1 VKQVLFEIPI
11 WKENIDISKIQ
22 LQSSNYQKS
31 FFSEITTSHGGD
43 NNLAE
48 ESCLYLSKVMT
59 RLLSKDY
66 KIKKLILTHIWR
78 NIYKQNFQDRHNHA
92 GSHFSFVIYEKL
104 QKPQTVFFHPAA
116 DLMLTV
122 KNNIIFKTSEK
133 LNVVQNDL
141 VIFPG
146 YLDHMVCLTEDGL
159 TISGNFDIEVKNET

>member
-1 VKQVLFEIPI
+1 
-11 WKENIDISKIQ
+11 
-22 LQSSNYQKS
+22 
-31 FFSEITTSHGGD
+31 
-43 NNLAE
+43 
-48 ESCLYLSKVMT
+48 MT